1 MSYQLKK
8 EHLTNWNVP
17 KSDWGPANINNKPVI
32 NYDRDVY
39 TPKNSSPT
47 PIVHDKDLPL
57 TPNNN
62 KLVTPPLPSA
72 NLPKKESHT
81 LRYAYNE
88 LPENGIPLAVQFNN
102 SKKEEEK
109 RKKSIRKAPPGQGT
123 LAPPVETQPSDMNKN
138 YYPYWHYYKLKNP
151 DWMMRHRQTNDG
163 QLIPYD
169 AVDPSQY
176 VEEPAL
182 TNITPES
189 SRHNRKSHRKN
200 YDKYTLGNNLDRR
213 SNDTNKNPLLPVPSM
228 SNENIKRQR
237 SSSRKHKSLKDATNN
252 QSSIPRNSNQV
263 VTSDASKHRKKNV
276 NDEFTNEDKRH
287 HRHHHHHHHH
297 RHHHHHHHTPS
308 ESQEQNQQQSSVQVE
323 QQPSQHHHHHH
334 HHHNYSVSSDKEYVD
349 QEFRVI
355 DDSFKKSERTA
366 YFQGIRNPPIINNQN
381 SYLPSI
387 LPRENLSGSKST
399 DFYTKYTLSNDWR
412 DSVKSPQNH
421 FEIDLGTENKTIL
434 PHETACCCGYV
445 ALLQCADKS
454 KSARTGYG
462 IEERISKIFRYW
474 LQHSLSLHS
483 SFLLQYKSVGGVY
496 LLGDTNV
503 GKSSLFNDLI
513 DSDLCHIHAFD
524 GVQRAPVSNLPGK
537 DIS

>member
-287 HRHHHHHHHH
+287 HRHHHHHH

-399 DFYTKYTLSNDWR
+399 DFYTKYTLR
-412 DSVKSPQNH
+412 
-421 FEIDLGTENKTIL
+421 TENKTIL

-454 KSARTGYG
+454 
-462 IEERISKIFRYW
+462 
-474 LQHSLSLHS
+474 
-483 SFLLQYKSVGGVY
+483 GVY
-496 LLGDTNV
+496 LLVDTNV

-537 DIS
+537 TNLLKAPQNRINDQFQDPPKLRRPTVEILGIGEAETT